1 MIAFKSFVY
10 LHKMSDDECTME
22 DLVSLLIAIEAAEDI
37 PHIRECPYHPLVQ
50 NAQYAASEAMHIYDG
65 IVDEACVKVLKDNG
79 FRVFPGEVDVFGCLT
94 GCIET
99 TKGIIM
105 FG

>member
-1 MIAFKSFVY
+1 
-10 LHKMSDDECTME
+10 MSDDECTME
-22 DLVSLLIAIEAAEDI
+22 ELVSLLIAIEAADDI
-37 PHIRECPYHPLVQ
+37 KSIRESPYHHLVQ
-50 NAQYAASEAMHIYDG
+50 NAQYAASEAMIIYDG
-65 IVDEACVKVLKDNG
+65 MIDELCVKMLKDNG

-94 GCIET
+94 ACIET